1 MMDGFEATLS
11 IGCGLVALHLLWHVL
26 RNTVITDLTL
36 YLLGVLEA
44 VLLVQVVI
52 GLVRVFSD
60 HGELNVAAYLGY
72 LVGSL
77 LILPIGF
84 VWAAAERTR
93 SGTAVLLVAVIAVP
107 VLELRLHDLWLAR

>member
-1 MMDGFEATLS
+1 MNPLEATLS
-11 IGCGLVALHLLWHVL
+11 IGCGVVALHLLWHVV
-26 RNTVITDLTL
+26 RNTVITDLSL

-44 VLLVQVVI
+44 VLVIQVVI
-52 GLVRVFSD
+52 GLVRIVGD
-60 HGELNVAAYLGY
+60 NGNLNIAAYLGY

-107 VLELRLHDLWLAR
+107 VLELRLHELWLTR